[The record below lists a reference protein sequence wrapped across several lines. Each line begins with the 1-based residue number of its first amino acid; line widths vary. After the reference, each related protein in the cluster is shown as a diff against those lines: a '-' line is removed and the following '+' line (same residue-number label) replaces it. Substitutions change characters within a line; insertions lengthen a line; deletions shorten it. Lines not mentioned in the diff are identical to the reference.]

1 MSKLFGRIDRRSPS
15 RPRSVAA
22 PQLEPTAAL
31 LSTRPVAQ
39 GLDPSWLGAP
49 ALQAESIE
57 ETAARGARGSGQ
69 PLPHLDTLQAIFPGH
84 RLSELRIHVD
94 SHANRAAQALGATA
108 YTRGNDLVFG
118 SGTPDLATLAH
129 ETTHALQQQAGLR
142 PEGGIGR
149 PKDRLEEQA
158 HAASQAAAAGQS
170 AAPIVRNLLP
180 HSPGARSRG
189 TSAVQLLT
197 EPELLALKAKYGEEL
212 VSRAIR
218 TLRYLDTRRKKPE
231 RTDAQIN
238 IAEVE
243 NAILA
248 HQRNTASAESKAVS
262 PRAKTQ
268 EPSSV
273 PVPSTPLPSAESS
286 SSPSSPAKQS
296 NDPKPDLSRYSN
308 VTWGSGEGFAN
319 TLRLGKLDANVMN
332 CYEFV
337 MAFAIDHGFV
347 SLYEILNMREN
358 STSYLPDVFINILAS
373 KAELTNLNEAKNFE
387 FGDILFFVGPKA
399 HTFISLGNG
408 LAAECRAIPDQN
420 HVHQM
425 SIAEIYKDHHN
436 PKFII
441 DLLANKIHAE
451 MAMYQKQ
458 SYNTPGRFFGNY
470 SSDTEKLERERR
482 AEDNWD
488 DLNVKFSELKDK
500 YENENEEKLSM
511 QHIDSIIA
519 NEATG
524 WNQKF
529 LKQVVDL
536 PLFRVRKADWIQAVK
551 KAQPRG
557 SHP

>member
-243 NAILA
+243 NAILV

-296 NDPKPDLSRYSN
+296 SVPNIDLSRYKN
-308 VTWGSGEGFAN
+308 VTWGSSQGFTN
-319 TLRLGKLDANVMN
+319 TFQQRKLDANMMN
-332 CYEFV
+332 CFEFAIV
-337 MAFAIDHGFV
+337 FAIDNGLISLDEMWNIIDFNSEV
-347 SLYEILNMREN
+347 SSQN
-358 STSYLPDVFINILAS
+358 FINILYENADPN
-373 KAELTNLNEAKNFE
+373 NLSEAKDFE
-387 FGDILFFVGPKA
+387 FGDILFFIGPRA
-399 HTFISLGNG
+399 HTFISLGG
-408 LAAECRAIPDQN
+408 GQAVECREVGDRS

-425 SIAEIYKDHHN
+425 SVADIYNDHHN
-436 PKFII
+436 VRFILNVLEQNI
-441 DLLANKIHAE
+441 TEEMAIKYPSVFKTPERIFGACSSDKEEWKKETADEDNLNDVRDLL
-451 MAMYQKQ
+451 
-458 SYNTPGRFFGNY
+458 F
-470 SSDTEKLERERR
+470 KLEQ
-482 AEDNWD
+482 
-488 DLNVKFSELKDK
+488 K
-500 YENENEEKLSM
+500 ENA
-511 QHIDSIIA
+511 SIQDMYDIITKK
-519 NEATG
+519 ATG

>member
-1 MSKLFGRIDRRSPS
+1 MSKFFGRIDRRSPS

-231 RTDAQIN
+231 RTDAQID

-286 SSPSSPAKQS
+286 SSPAKQS
-296 NDPKPDLSRYSN
+296 NDPKPDLSRYSK
-308 VTWGSGEGFAN
+308 VTWGSGEGFEN

-337 MAFAIDHGFV
+337 MVFAIEHGFV
-347 SLYEILNMREN
+347 SFDEILNMGDHDKK
-358 STSYLPDVFINILAS
+358 YLPDIFINILTQ
-373 KAELTNLNEAKNFE
+373 KAELTDLKEAKDFE

-425 SIAEIYKDHHN
+425 NIAEIHKDHHN
-436 PKFII
+436 PRFII
-441 DLLANKIHAE
+441 NILANKIHAE

-470 SSDTEKLERERR
+470 SSNTEKLKREQ
-482 AEDNWD
+482 ADDENWD
-488 DLNVKFSELKDK
+488 DANDQFSELK
-500 YENENEEKLSM
+500 ENENISM
-511 QHIDSIIA
+511 DDINNIINDVA
-519 NEATG
+519 MG

-529 LKQVVDL
+529 LKKVVDL
-536 PLFRVRKADWIQAVK
+536 PLFRVRKADWIQAIK
-551 KAQPRG
+551 QAQRRG

>member
-1 MSKLFGRIDRRSPS
+1 MSRFLGRIDRRSPS
-15 RPRSVAA
+15 RLRSSAS
-22 PQLEPTAAL
+22 PQLESTAAL
-31 LSTRPVAQ
+31 VSPRPLAQ
-39 GLDPSWLGAP
+39 DLDPAWLGAP
-49 ALQAESIE
+49 TFQAESIE

-69 PLPHLDTLQAIFPGH
+69 PLPHLDTLQAVFPGH

-94 SHANRAAQALGATA
+94 SPANRAAQALGATA

-149 PKDRLEEQA
+149 PTDRLEEQA

-189 TSAVQLLT
+189 TSAVQFLT
-197 EPELLALKAKYGEEL
+197 EKELQALNSKYGEEL
-212 VSRAIR
+212 VNRAIR
-218 TLRYLDTRRKKPE
+218 TLRFIDTRRNKPE
-231 RTDAQIN
+231 RTLEQIDAAEIEKAI
-238 IAEVE
+238 IA
-243 NAILA
+243 IID
-248 HQRNTASAESKAVS
+248 QSKSPESKAVS

-268 EPSSV
+268 EASSV

-286 SSPSSPAKQS
+286 SSPAKQS
-296 NDPKPDLSRYSN
+296 NDPKPDLSRYNN
-308 VTWGSGEGFAN
+308 VTWGSGQGFEN

-337 MAFAIDHGFV
+337 MVFAIDHGFV
-347 SLYEILNMREN
+347 SFDEILNMGDHDKK
-358 STSYLPDVFINILAS
+358 YLPDVFINILTQ
-373 KAELTNLNEAKNFE
+373 KAELTDLKEAKDFE
-387 FGDILFFVGPKA
+387 FGDILFFVGPRA

-425 SIAEIYKDHHN
+425 NIAEIHKDHHN
-436 PKFII
+436 PRFII
-441 DLLANKIHAE
+441 NILADKIHAE
-451 MAMYQKQ
+451 MAVFHKS
-458 SYNTPGRFFGNY
+458 SYNTPGRFFKQY
-470 SSDTEKLERERR
+470 SYDSKTLKQEQAADE
-482 AEDNWD
+482 NWD
-488 DLNVKFSELKDK
+488 DANDQFSELK
-500 YENENEEKLSM
+500 ENENISM
-511 QHIDSIIA
+511 DDINNII
-519 NEATG
+519 NDVATG

-529 LKQVVDL
+529 LRKVVDL

-551 KAQPRG
+551 RAQPRG